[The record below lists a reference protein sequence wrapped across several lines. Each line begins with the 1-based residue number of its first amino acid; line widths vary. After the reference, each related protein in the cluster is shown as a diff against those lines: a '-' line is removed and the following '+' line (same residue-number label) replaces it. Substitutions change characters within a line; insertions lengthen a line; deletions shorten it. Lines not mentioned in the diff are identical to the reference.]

1 MAPEPDDQQLL
12 ERSRSGCE
20 TSFAELFRR
29 HQGRVYRFALHMSGS
44 ESVAEETVQEV
55 FVAVLENSGR
65 YQPARGAVS
74 AWLLG
79 IARNKMLQL
88 FYKERDY
95 LPAPEGEEIPA
106 QGDLLADMTRLQ
118 AIEAVNRAVLSLP
131 ANYRE
136 VVALCDL
143 EELDYTEAAQVLGC
157 PVGTVRSRLSRARQL
172 LYRKLAGTL
181 RPAAMNTE

>member
-1 MAPEPDDQQLL
+1 
-12 ERSRSGCE
+12 
-20 TSFAELFRR
+20 
-29 HQGRVYRFALHMSGS
+29 
-44 ESVAEETVQEV
+44 
-55 FVAVLENSGR
+55 
-65 YQPARGAVS
+65 
-74 AWLLG
+74 
-79 IARNKMLQL
+79 MLQL

>member
-1 MAPEPDDQQLL
+1 MARQPDDEQLL

-29 HQGRVYRFALHMSGS
+29 HQGRVYRFVLHMSGS

-55 FVAVLENSGR
+55 FLTLLEDSGK
-65 YQPARGAVS
+65 YQPARGAVGG
-74 AWLLG
+74 WLLG

-88 FYKERDY
+88 FYKERDH
-95 LPAPEGEEIPA
+95 LPAPDGCEIPA
-106 QGDLLADMTRLQ
+106 QGDLLADMSRRQ
-118 AIEAVNRAVLSLP
+118 AIEAVNQAVLSLP

-143 EELDYTEAAQVLGC
+143 EELDYAEAAEVLGC
-157 PVGTVRSRLSRARQL
+157 PVGTVRSRLFRARQL
-172 LYRKLAGTL
+172 LYRKLAGTF
-181 RPAAMNTE
+181 RPATLNKE